1 MVVLVSVKHAQLL
14 SDNDG
19 INERKENSMLQKS
32 IAVLIGG
39 FIGGALR
46 EAIELIIATPHFPV
60 ATLLINLIGA
70 FALGYLNFMIAKK
83 WAMPTA
89 VATGLTTGMI
99 GAFTTFSTFMLDFN
113 RLIMDGQLSFALT
126 YIVISV
132 MGGLMFARL
141 GMKVGEH
148 A

>member
-1 MVVLVSVKHAQLL
+1 
-14 SDNDG
+14 
-19 INERKENSMLQKS
+19 MLQKS
-32 IAVLIGG
+32 LAVLIGG

-46 EAIELIIATPHFPV
+46 EAIELIISVQQFPV
-60 ATLLINLIGA
+60 ATLIINLIGA
-70 FALGYLNFMIAKK
+70 FFLGYLNFMIAKK

-89 VATGLTTGMI
+89 VATGLTTGVI

-113 RLIMDGQLSFALT
+113 HLVTVGHLSFALT
-126 YIVISV
+126 YLIISV

-141 GMKVGEH
+141 GMRVGMH